1 MAPDRPIVVKL
12 GGSFAYSD
20 YLRDWIEAL
29 AACAGRVVIVPGG
42 GPFADAVRRAQ
53 TQMRFD
59 DKAAHHMAVLA
70 MEQYGRALASF
81 NSALSL
87 ADSADAIQR
96 DLSEK
101 RVPVW
106 MPSAMVLTATDIA
119 QSWSVTSDSLAA
131 WLAAR
136 IGAGRLWIVKHAK
149 LSSGSAETQG
159 FDRREDRGRRVC
171 TISPDEAASR
181 VHFGTVRPQH
191 DNGRDPRRHER
202 GHYGPVS
209 GGGSKETTQWPSSK
223 RRAGAGH

>member
-20 YLRDWIEAL
+20 HLQDWIEAL

-42 GPFADAVRRAQ
+42 GPFADAVRLAQ
-53 TQMRFD
+53 IQMRFD

-81 NSALSL
+81 NSALSP
-87 ADSADAIQR
+87 ADSADAIRR
-96 DLSEK
+96 DLTAK

-106 MPSAMVLTATDIA
+106 MPSAMVLAATDIA

-131 WLAAR
+131 WLAAK

-149 LSSGSAETQG
+149 LSAGSARLK
-159 FDRREDRGRRVC
+159 DLIAAKIVD
-171 TISPDEAASR
+171 DEFAR
-181 VHFGTVRPQH
+181 FLQMMPL
-191 DNGRDPRRHER
+191 
-202 GHYGPVS
+202 PVS
-209 GGGSKETTQWPSSK
+209 ILGPSDHNTTRVAIRDGTSVGIAVQ
-223 RRAGAGH
+223 

>member
-1 MAPDRPIVVKL
+1 
-12 GGSFAYSD
+12 
-20 YLRDWIEAL
+20 
-29 AACAGRVVIVPGG
+29 
-42 GPFADAVRRAQ
+42 
-53 TQMRFD
+53 
-59 DKAAHHMAVLA
+59 MAVLA

-136 IGAGRLWIVKHAK
+136 IGAGRLWIVKQAK
-149 LSSGSAETQG
+149 LSPGSARLK
-159 FDRREDRGRRVC
+159 DLIAAKIVD
-171 TISPDEAASR
+171 DEFAR
-181 VHFGTVRPQH
+181 FLRMMPL
-191 DNGRDPRRHER
+191 
-202 GHYGPVS
+202 PVS
-209 GGGSKETTQWPSSK
+209 ILGPSDHNTTMVAIRDGTSVGIAVQ
-223 RRAGAGH
+223 

>member
-87 ADSADAIQR
+87 AASAEAIRR
-96 DLSEK
+96 DLAEK
-101 RVPVW
+101 RVPIW
-106 MPSAMVLTATDIA
+106 MPSAMVLSATDIA

-131 WLAAR
+131 WLAGK
-136 IGAGRLWIVKHAK
+136 IGAARLWIVKRAK
-149 LSSGSAETQG
+149 LPAGSTRLKDLIAA
-159 FDRREDRGRRVC
+159 RIV
-171 TISPDEAASR
+171 DEEFARILQLTPLPVAILGPSDHSTTMVAIR
-181 VHFGTVRPQH
+181 DGTSVGIAVQ
-191 DNGRDPRRHER
+191 
-202 GHYGPVS
+202 
-209 GGGSKETTQWPSSK
+209 
-223 RRAGAGH
+223 

>member
-20 YLRDWIEAL
+20 YLQDWIEAL

-59 DKAAHHMAVLA
+59 DRAAHHMAVLA

-106 MPSAMVLTATDIA
+106 MPSAMVLNGDGYRAVMERHVR
-119 QSWSVTSDSLAA
+119 QP
-131 WLAAR
+131 
-136 IGAGRLWIVKHAK
+136 GRLAGGQDRGRPAVDRQAREIVTRLRK
-149 LSSGSAETQG
+149 TQG

-181 VHFGTVRPQH
+181 VHFRTVRPQH
-191 DNGRDPRRHER
+191 D
-202 GHYGPVS
+202 
-209 GGGSKETTQWPSSK
+209 
-223 RRAGAGH
+223 